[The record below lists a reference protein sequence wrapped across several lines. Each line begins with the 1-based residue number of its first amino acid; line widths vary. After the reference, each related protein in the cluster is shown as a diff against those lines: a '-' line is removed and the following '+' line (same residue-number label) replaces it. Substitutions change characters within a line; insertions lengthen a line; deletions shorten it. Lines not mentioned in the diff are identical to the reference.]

1 MKVVSE
7 LWAYRNLTYNLAQRE
22 LKSRYKK
29 SLLGWL
35 WSLLN
40 PAAILAVY
48 TLVFGYFF
56 SAKAPLAGNGRT
68 DVFALYLFAGLW
80 VWNLF
85 NGKHMPGENFRVFP
99 LNNWTE
105 LDIWTFIAEHNIDLP
120 SIYYAHRRPV
130 FRRDN
135 MWMAVTSFLQ
145 PEANE
150 TVVEEMVRFRTVGD
164 ATCTAAIE
172 SVATTVQDIIAE
184 TSVARVTERGATR
197 ADDRMSEA
205 GMEDRKRTGY
215 F

>member
-1 MKVVSE
+1 MHGRVVLLFLSVVWGSI
-7 LWAYRNLTYNLAQRE
+7 WAADFHQD
-22 LKSRYKK
+22 
-29 SLLGWL
+29 LLPQLQKHCWDCH
-35 WSLLN
+35 N
-40 PAAILAVY
+40 ARK
-48 TLVFGYFF
+48 
-56 SAKAPLAGNGRT
+56 AK
-68 DVFALYLFAGLW
+68 
-80 VWNLF
+80 
-85 NGKHMPGENFRVFP
+85 GESIRVFP
-99 LNNWTE
+99 ISNWTE
-105 LDIWTFIAEHNIDLP
+105 LDIWSFIAEYNIDLP

-135 MWMAVTSFLQ
+135 MWMAVTPFLQ

-172 SVATTVQDIIAE
+172 SVATTVEDIIAE